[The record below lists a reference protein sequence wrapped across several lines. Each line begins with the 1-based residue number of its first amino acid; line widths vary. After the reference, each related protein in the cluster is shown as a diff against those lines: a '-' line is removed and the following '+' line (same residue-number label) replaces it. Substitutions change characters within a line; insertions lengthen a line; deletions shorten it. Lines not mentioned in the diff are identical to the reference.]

1 MHSPMPLNLL
11 LINKNGYNFEVRCGG
26 MNICIGDVEEKE
38 SRG

>member
-1 MHSPMPLNLL
+1 MLLNPL
-11 LINKNGYNFEVRCGG
+11 LINKNGYNFEVRYGV

>member
-1 MHSPMPLNLL
+1 MHFPMPLNPL

-26 MNICIGDVEEKE
+26 IGDVEEKE